1 MDVANVMD
9 IVNIVATCY
18 YSECS
23 DNDNIVDTVD
33 IANTVNII
41 NIAHIVDI
49 ADIANVANIVDIPT
63 IVDIGVSHMLWMLI
77 NRQYCCYCTYR
88 GCCRY
93 CFCRLC
99 RFHGCYKL
107 CGYCKYYLHCKYL
120 HILHIANIMDIINRR
135 LGGESKPG
143 NLNGSCEPD
152 AEAGVL
158 EFD

>member
-49 ADIANVANIVDIPT
+49 ADIANIVDIPT

-77 NRQYCCYCTYR
+77 N
-88 GCCRY
+88 
-93 CFCRLC
+93 
-99 RFHGCYKL
+99 
-107 CGYCKYYLHCKYL
+107 
-120 HILHIANIMDIINRR
+120 
-135 LGGESKPG
+135 
-143 NLNGSCEPD
+143 
-152 AEAGVL
+152 
-158 EFD
+158 